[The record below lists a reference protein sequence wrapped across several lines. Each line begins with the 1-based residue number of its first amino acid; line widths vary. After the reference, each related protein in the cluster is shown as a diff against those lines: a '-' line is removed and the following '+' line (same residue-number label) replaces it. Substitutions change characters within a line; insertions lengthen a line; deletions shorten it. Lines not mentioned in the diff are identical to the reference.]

1 VNVPLFAGAS
11 TNPKPFQGLKPKF
24 YPAQSPI
31 TQGFNQPKT
40 LSGIETEIERLIVA
54 MGSGFNQP
62 KTLSGIETRNLLRQ
76 RSSSI
81 ASTNPKPFQGLKHLK
96 YLD

>member
-40 LSGIETEIERLIVA
+40 LSGIET
-54 MGSGFNQP
+54 
-62 KTLSGIETRNLLRQ
+62 RNLLRQ